1 MLVIYS
7 IVNKKFSLP
16 CRKYVSIAQYLPSMR
31 NKSKHYSDCAVAQY
45 RECIITLGTIPT
57 ILLSSKHNTDYAT
70 QIYAQYLLC
79 CSALSTILIILFSS
93 MLNIDISVHH
103 YAQYRLYCSD
113 LCSILTILLS
123 SNHNTDCAAQ
133 LYAQYR
139 QCCSALSTILTNT
152 IQLSS
157 MLKTYRTYVLCFSAQ
172 LLNRYTFFFY
182 GVEV

>member
-45 RECIITLGTIPT
+45 RECIIT
-57 ILLSSKHNTDYAT
+57 
-70 QIYAQYLLC
+70 
-79 CSALSTILIILFSS
+79 LSTILIILFSS

-157 MLKTYRTYVLCFSAQ
+157 MLKTYRTYVLCCSAQ
-172 LLNRYTFFFY
+172 LLNRYTFFFN